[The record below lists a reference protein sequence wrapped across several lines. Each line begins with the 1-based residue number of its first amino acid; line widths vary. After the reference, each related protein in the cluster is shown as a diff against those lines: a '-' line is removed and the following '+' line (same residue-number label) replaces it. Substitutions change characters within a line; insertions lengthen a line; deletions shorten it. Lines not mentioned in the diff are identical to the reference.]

1 MLTLLPLVFGLPL
14 AADEGKLPP
23 PVKRK
28 IAYEKDVLPLLKKSC
43 YKCHGEEKQE
53 GGLRLDRRESALA
66 GGDSGEVIRRGK
78 SDASLL
84 IKLLIAADPEESMP
98 PGDEKLNEEQIGILR
113 AWIDQGIDWPDTYAE
128 PGK

>member
-1 MLTLLPLVFGLPL
+1 VLLTSGLPL
-14 AADEGKLPP
+14 AADEGKLPAP
-23 PVKRK
+23 AKKK
-28 IAYEKDVLPLLKKSC
+28 IVYEKDVLPLLKKTC
-43 YKCHGEEKQE
+43 YKCHSEEKQE

-78 SDASLL
+78 SGESLL

-98 PGDEKLNEEQIGILR
+98 PGDDKLSEEQIGILR
-113 AWIDQGIDWPDTYAE
+113 AWIDQGIDWPDAYAE